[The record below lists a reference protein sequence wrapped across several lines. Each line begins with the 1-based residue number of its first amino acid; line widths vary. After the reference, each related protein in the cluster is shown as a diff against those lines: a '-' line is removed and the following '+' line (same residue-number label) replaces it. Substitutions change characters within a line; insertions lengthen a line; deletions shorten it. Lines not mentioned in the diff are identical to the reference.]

1 MTLVRREHGAAA
13 VVGLS
18 DISRTA
24 WKAELSLTYRRTGV
38 RTFLAERRHE
48 GPLVVQ
54 KPLYPEGSAVCHTVL
69 VHAPGGIAGG
79 DTLGLAL
86 ALEQGAHVLV
96 TTPSAT
102 KWYKANGRVARQ
114 TGRFRVADGAVLEW
128 LPLESILFNEADA
141 AIVARVDLD
150 AGAVYAGWEITC
162 LGRRASGEVFRV
174 GALRQHLEIY
184 RDGRLIWN
192 DRIAL
197 SGGERLLTSPVGLGG
212 RHVTGAM
219 TVAGIGPLPADL
231 LETCR
236 TIAPMDGE
244 GRITALPDIVSVRYL
259 GGGAEQAKNYF
270 EAIRGVLR
278 PWYAGRPAQRPRLW
292 DI

>member
-1 MTLVRREHGAAA
+1 MTLVRREHSSAT
-13 VVGLS
+13 VDGLTN
-18 DISRTA
+18 ISRTA
-24 WKAELSLTYRRTGV
+24 WKAELSLVYRRIGD
-38 RTFLAERRHE
+38 RTVLAERRHE

-54 KPLYPEGSAVCHTVL
+54 KPLYPEGGAVCHTVL

-79 DTLGLAL
+79 DVLGLAL

-114 TGRFRVADGAVLEW
+114 AGRFRVADGAVLEW
-128 LPLESILFNEADA
+128 LPLETIVFNEADA
-141 AIVARVDLD
+141 AIAARVDLD

-174 GALRQHLEIY
+174 GVLRQQLEIY

-192 DRIAL
+192 DRIAMG
-197 SGGERLLTSPVGLGG
+197 GGERLLSSTVGLGG

-219 TVAGIGPLPADL
+219 AVAGIGPLPADL

-244 GRITALPDIVSVRYL
+244 GRITALPDIVSARYL

-270 EAIRGVLR
+270 EAVRGVLR
-278 PWYAGRPAQRPRLW
+278 PWYAGCRAQRPRLW

>member
-1 MTLVRREHGAAA
+1 MTLLRREHMAVAAN
-13 VVGLS
+13 GLT
-18 DISRTA
+18 DISRAA
-24 WKAELSLTYRRTGV
+24 WKAELSLIYRRTGD
-38 RTFLAERRHE
+38 RTVLAERRHE

-54 KPLYPEGSAVCHTVL
+54 KPLYPEGGAVCHTVL

-79 DTLGLAL
+79 DSLGLTL
-86 ALEQGAHVLV
+86 ALEQGAHTLI

-102 KWYKANGRVARQ
+102 KWYKANGRIARQ
-114 TGRFRVADGAVLEW
+114 IGRFEVADGAVLEW
-128 LPLESILFNEADA
+128 LPLETIVFDEAEA
-141 AIVARVDLD
+141 AITARVDLD
-150 AGAVYAGWEITC
+150 AKGVYAGWEITC
-162 LGRRASGEVFRV
+162 LGRRASGEVFRA
-174 GALRQHLEIY
+174 GALRQALEIY

-197 SGGERLLTSPVGLGG
+197 TGGERLLNSPVGLGG

-219 TVAGIGPLPADL
+219 AVAGIGPLPADL

-236 TIAPMDGE
+236 TIAPMEGE

-270 EAIRGVLR
+270 EAVRGVLR